1 MSKQERRPRAGV
13 VGAGAFGRHH
23 ARKYA
28 EDARVIFM
36 GVWDPDAERAQM
48 LADTHGA
55 EAFATL
61 EAMLAQTDVIT
72 VASPPSFHAGAALPA
87 LQAGKHAL
95 VEKPLATERA
105 AGAELVRAAAERKRV
120 LACGHQERL
129 VFEAMGLFDAPE
141 KPLLIESVREGPWT
155 GRSADVSVTLDLM
168 VHDLDLALKLMG
180 AKASRVE
187 AKARAEHGTASDEI
201 EARIGF
207 GDAQA
212 VFTSSRIASG
222 RRRTMRAVYPS
233 GEVRIDFLAR
243 TFENTTDFPLNAAF
257 AETRIGADP
266 LGANVAI
273 FIDAVLGVAPR
284 PVATGEEALAVLEL
298 ALEVDAASG
307 LPSHS

>member
-13 VGAGAFGRHH
+13 IGAGAFGRHH

-36 GVWDPDAERAQM
+36 GVWDPDHERAQM

-61 EAMLAQTDVIT
+61 EAMLAQTDIIT
-72 VASPPSFHAGAALPA
+72 IASPPSFHAGNALPA
-87 LQAGKHAL
+87 LQAGKHVL
-95 VEKPLATERA
+95 IEKPLATQSA
-105 AGAELVRAAAERKRV
+105 AGAELVRVAAKQKRV

-141 KPLLIESVREGPWT
+141 KPTLIESVREGPWT

-180 AKASRVE
+180 ARADRVA
-187 AKARAEHGTASDEI
+187 AKAQAKHGRAADEI
-201 EARIGF
+201 EAKIGF
-207 GDAQA
+207 GAAEA
-212 VFTSSRIASG
+212 VFTSSRIAG
-222 RRRTMRAVYPS
+222 DRRRTMRAVYPS
-233 GEVRIDFLAR
+233 GEVKIDFLAR
-243 TFENTTDFPLNAAF
+243 TFENTTSFPLNAAF
-257 AETRIGADP
+257 SETRIGADP
-266 LGANVAI
+266 LGANVAA
-273 FIDAVLGVAPR
+273 FVDAVLGVAPR
-284 PVATGEEALAVLEL
+284 PVVTGEEALAVLDL
-298 ALEVDAASG
+298 ALAVDAASG